1 MQKHKKSQRRY
12 TPVLSMK
19 HFSQILRDN
28 GDKILYMWYDSE
40 RVLHEMT
47 YREMADIILR
57 QAAAFISLGWQN
69 RHIAI
74 IGETSP
80 YWVATYVAA
89 IASGNVAVPLDREL
103 DIEQI
108 EGFLT
113 FAEVDAVVY
122 SRAFNQKFEHAIAE
136 HPTVS
141 LFIPLEPDDDRP
153 CPDGHRITPYEELL
167 ALGDRALEAGVT
179 PADPTDMER
188 MAVML
193 FTSGTTGTSK
203 CVMLCEK
210 NVVCAVNAACET
222 VEFFPED
229 TIVSTLPIH
238 HTYELCCMLAAMNY
252 GMHIAIN
259 DSLKHVMR
267 NFSYFRPTGL
277 ILVPLFVNTMY
288 KKIWDEAKRKKK
300 DKLLRVALGASGRL
314 RKVGIDL
321 RGLLFSDIN
330 GAFGGRLVKIV
341 CGGAPL
347 NPEIAEKFEQFG
359 ITITEGYGITEC
371 SPLISVN
378 PYFAPK
384 SGSVGPAVPG
394 CEVRIDVE
402 RMNDAGFEE
411 GEILVRGDNVMLG
424 YYKQPE
430 QTAEVFTPDGFFR
443 TGDEGYMDSDG
454 YIFITGRKKSVI
466 VLENGK
472 NVFPEEIEEY
482 LSRLDCVGESVV
494 VGRVKEGSDSVILT
508 AVIYPN
514 PGMFPA
520 GCDLDAAAEVI
531 RNEVNKL
538 NRTLVGYKQ
547 IRAVEIRRTEFEKT
561 TSRKIKRHLVK

>member
-1 MQKHKKSQRRY
+1 M
-12 TPVLSMK
+12 
-19 HFSQILRDN
+19 
-28 GDKILYMWYDSE
+28 
-40 RVLHEMT
+40 
-47 YREMADIILR
+47 
-57 QAAAFISLGWQN
+57 
-69 RHIAI
+69 
-74 IGETSP
+74 
-80 YWVATYVAA
+80 
-89 IASGNVAVPLDREL
+89 
-103 DIEQI
+103 
-108 EGFLT
+108 
-113 FAEVDAVVY
+113 
-122 SRAFNQKFEHAIAE
+122 
-136 HPTVS
+136 
-141 LFIPLEPDDDRP
+141 
-153 CPDGHRITPYEELL
+153 
-167 ALGDRALEAGVT
+167 
-179 PADPTDMER
+179 
-188 MAVML
+188 
-193 FTSGTTGTSK
+193 
-203 CVMLCEK
+203 
-210 NVVCAVNAACET
+210 
-222 VEFFPED
+222 
-229 TIVSTLPIH
+229 
-238 HTYELCCMLAAMNY
+238 
-252 GMHIAIN
+252 
-259 DSLKHVMR
+259 
-267 NFSYFRPTGL
+267 
-277 ILVPLFVNTMY
+277 
-288 KKIWDEAKRKKK
+288 
-300 DKLLRVALGASGRL
+300 
-314 RKVGIDL
+314 
-321 RGLLFSDIN
+321 
-330 GAFGGRLVKIV
+330 
-341 CGGAPL
+341 
-347 NPEIAEKFEQFG
+347 
-359 ITITEGYGITEC
+359 
-371 SPLISVN
+371 
-378 PYFAPK
+378 
-384 SGSVGPAVPG
+384 PG